1 MWDRLVG
8 SALDLGRSVE
18 SDGDDDSTGSA
29 DGDDDS
35 TDSTD
40 SDDFGE
46 SVDDSDDAPEP
57 AVGGRV
63 EFDVADHLP
72 GAETAAETDASDLQA
87 ENLTVGYPGT
97 EEPVIESES
106 LVVPPGAVTA
116 LVGPNGS
123 GKSTLLKTLAGQLDS
138 TEGHVAI
145 DGIDI
150 DSVGQKE
157 LARRLGLLSQ
167 ENTAPE
173 SIAVADLVMHG
184 RYPHRGPFESPSEE
198 DREAVGRALAQAGI
212 EHLSDRELGT
222 LSGGQ
227 RQLVWIAVTLAQETD
242 VLLLDEPTTFLDL
255 QHQLKVM
262 EIVERL
268 RDDEE
273 TTVVLVLHDVAQA
286 AKYADY
292 LVAMRDGTVYD
303 WGPAEDVVTEDL
315 LAEVF
320 RIDATVK
327 RTAGIEIHPH
337 RPLPA
342 DGDGT
347 AARQTETDERRS
359 ETDEGG

>member
-1 MWDRLVG
+1 MWSQLLG
-8 SALDLGRSVE
+8 SALGLDGSTKSDGD
-18 SDGDDDSTGSA
+18 SDGDDDS
-29 DGDDDS
+29 DS
-35 TDSTD
+35 
-40 SDDFGE
+40 
-46 SVDDSDDAPEP
+46 P

-63 EFDVADHLP
+63 EFDVTDHLP
-72 GAETAAETDASDLQA
+72 GAEGAEETAASDLQA
-87 ENLTVGYPGT
+87 ENLTVGYPST
-97 EEPVIESES
+97 EEPVLESES

-123 GKSTLLKTLAGQLDS
+123 GKSTLLKTLAAQIEPV
-138 TEGHVAI
+138 EGHVAI
-145 DGIDI
+145 DETNI

-184 RYPHRGPFESPSEE
+184 RYPHRGPFESPT
-198 DREAVGRALAQAGI
+198 DDDHEAVARALELAGI
-212 EHLSDRELGT
+212 DHLAGRELGT

-227 RQLVWIAVTLAQETD
+227 RQLVWIAVTLAQDTD

-255 QHQLKVM
+255 QHQLQVM

-273 TTVVLVLHDVAQA
+273 TTVVLVLHDIAQA
-286 AKYADY
+286 ARYADY
-292 LVAMRDGTVYD
+292 LVAMRDGAVYD
-303 WGPAEDVVTEDL
+303 WGPAEDVVTEEL

-337 RPLPA
+337 QSLPVDDDA
-342 DGDGT
+342 DAQTRDADAQHSDSDG
-347 AARQTETDERRS
+347 RDPDGNER
-359 ETDEGG
+359 E